1 MDLRPLRVGGEVTM
15 TAPDEPAATPQEW
28 AHHYAT
34 LGWRV
39 LPIKPGE
46 KRPPMTSW
54 QHAATTD
61 RRTIDNWYRGLYRD
75 HGVGIATGRASGIF
89 VLDVD
94 THGHDGQATLDELEW
109 THGPLPATVEAVTG
123 SDGRHLLFA
132 YPPLEGG
139 AKIGTTKGLGPG
151 LDVRGDGGQIV
162 ACPTIH
168 PNGTAY
174 RWRTGHEPGTI
185 TVAEAP
191 EWLQAL
197 VTVPPAPEQ
206 PPAPERAPAAKSGTD
221 PANPESIAEWVN
233 RQHRWADVLYA
244 DGWQVSHQRGDE
256 THWTRPGKTNGT
268 SAVLHGDGPLVVFT
282 TSVPALQQP
291 WARGDGDT
299 WAYSLFGYVAA
310 TRHNGDRSETARAYR
325 LALNADQAQ
334 IVTLRGSQ
342 QAANLLDGTDD
353 AENGDEFAAMLI
365 DWPTFWAKDHSD
377 AEWIAEPLIAL
388 GRSHAIFAPGGTGK
402 SLLTLWLAVQI
413 ATGGTGLT
421 GEKLTP
427 RHVLYLDYE
436 MTEDDLAERLDAM
449 GYGDQV
455 LDHLHYALL
464 PTIAPLDAPEGGRTV
479 ARLAEHVGAEL
490 VVIDTY
496 GRAVEGDENDAD
508 TTRAFYRWTGIHL
521 KAAGRAFI
529 RVDHAGKDTSKGQR
543 GSSAKNDDVD
553 VVWQM
558 TATDGGFLLEAK
570 KRRMGWV
577 PETVTIG
584 QHDEPHLH
592 YRTAVDAWPAG
603 TSRVAA
609 LLDELGV
616 SIDTSARKAAAVL
629 REAGH
634 TVRNEVVRKAVKYRK
649 SAPFNSVDN
658 PPETVGRASGRGL
671 ADDLG
676 ARSGARSE
684 EMPSDLHGRTLG
696 RGGARYPDA
705 SGARPVS
712 LDTGA
717 HQREPLTDDDEMEL
731 F

>member
-1 MDLRPLRVGGEVTM
+1 M
-15 TAPDEPAATPQEW
+15 TATAGELPMTPEQW

-34 LGWRV
+34 FGWRV

-46 KRPPMTSW
+46 KRPPMASW

-61 RRTIDNWYRGLYRD
+61 ATTIRNWYAGLYRG

-94 THGHDGQATLDELEW
+94 THGADGQATLDELEW
-109 THGPLPATVEAVTG
+109 THGALPPTVEAVTG
-123 SDGRHLLFA
+123 SDGRHLILA
-132 YPPLEGG
+132 YPDLDEA

-162 ACPTIH
+162 ACPTVH

-174 RWRTGHEPGTI
+174 RWRSGHEPGAI
-185 TVAEAP
+185 AVAVAP
-191 EWLQAL
+191 QWLLDL
-197 VTVPPAPEQ
+197 VTVE
-206 PPAPERAPAAKSGTD
+206 PAPERPKPDPRPASGHAAAD
-221 PANPESIAEWVN
+221 PSNPESIAEWVN
-233 RQHRWADVLYA
+233 RQHRWHDVLYA
-244 DGWQVSHQRGDE
+244 DGWQVARRTGDE
-256 THWTRPGKTNGT
+256 THWTRPGKDSGT
-268 SAVLHGDGPLVVFT
+268 SAVLHGDDGPFVVFT
-282 TSVPALQQP
+282 TSVPDLQQA

-299 WAYSLFGYVAA
+299 WAYSMFGYVAA
-310 TRHNGDRSETARAYR
+310 TRHRGDRSETARAYR
-325 LALNADQAQ
+325 LALNAEQART
-334 IVTLRGSQ
+334 ITIGSSR
-342 QAANLLDGTDD
+342 QAAQVLDGETDQ
-353 AENGDEFAAMLI
+353 GDDLAGMLI

-377 AEWIAEPLIAL
+377 AEWIAEPFLAL
-388 GRSHAIFAPGGTGK
+388 GRSHAVFAPGGTGK
-402 SLLTLWLAVQI
+402 SLLTLWAAVQV
-413 ATGGTGLT
+413 ATGGAGLT
-421 GEKLTP
+421 GERVER

-464 PTIAPLDAPEGGRTV
+464 PTIAPLDDPEGGRTV
-479 ARLAEHVGAEL
+479 ARLAEMVGAEL

-508 TTRAFYRWTGIHL
+508 TTRAFYRHCGILL

-529 RVDHAGKDTSKGQR
+529 RVDHAGKDAAKGQR

-558 TATDGGFLLEAK
+558 TATDGGFLLGAK

-577 PETVTIG
+577 PETVILT

-592 YRTAVDAWPAG
+592 YRTAAEAWPAG
-603 TSRVAA
+603 TKRVAE

-616 SIDTSARKAAAVL
+616 PLAASARKAAQAL
-629 REAGH
+629 RESGH
-634 TVRNEVVRKAVKYRK
+634 EARNEVVRKAVKFRK
-649 SAPFNSVDN
+649 NAPFGGVIHS
-658 PPETVGRASGRGL
+658 PENTPEAAGRASGRGL
-671 ADDLG
+671 SDDIG

-684 EMPSDLHGRTLG
+684 EMASDLHGRTTG

-717 HQREPLTDDDEMEL
+717 HQREPQSDDDEMEL